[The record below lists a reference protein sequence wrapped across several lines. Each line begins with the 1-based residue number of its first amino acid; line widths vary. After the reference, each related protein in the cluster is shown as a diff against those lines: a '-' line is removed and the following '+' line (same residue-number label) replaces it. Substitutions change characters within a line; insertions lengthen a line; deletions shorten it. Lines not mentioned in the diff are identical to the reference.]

1 MVDGH
6 RPTLEEVAAAAGVSR
21 GTASRALSGGK
32 NVSPKALEAVGRAAA
47 ELGYRPNL
55 AARSLV
61 LRRSGAIGLVVSES
75 WDRVFAQPYFADIVR
90 GVHDELAESG
100 TQLLL
105 AIVRNDDERRRVRP
119 VRRRH
124 PPRRRA
130 ARLVRDRRPFPEAL
144 ETAGVPVVAAGRG
157 RFVRYSVDVD
167 NRGGARRAVERL
179 LAGGRR
185 QIATIAGPGELA
197 VSKDRLAG
205 WRDALR
211 GAGLDPDRAL
221 VEVGDY
227 GQPSGRIA
235 AQRLL
240 ERAPDLDG
248 LFAASDLMAF
258 GALEALAA
266 AGRRVPDDVAVIGF
280 DNVPAAAESRAAAD
294 DDRAA
299 GGGDRACDDAPA
311 AGAAG
316 RRRRRRHAHRAAD
329 RARRARLGVIRSWHL
344 TRRERRRTFG
354 AFPFWERS
362 QMCGGMEGSV

>member
-1 MVDGH
+1 MVDGR

-21 GTASRALSGGK
+21 GTASRALTGGK

-90 GVHDELAESG
+90 GVNVELAESG

-105 AIVRNDDERRRVRP
+105 AIVRNDEERRQFVRFGAGI
-119 VRRRH
+119 H
-124 PPRRRA
+124 LDGA
-130 ARLVRDRRPFPEAL
+130 LLVSFATADPFPESL
-144 ETAGVPVVAAGRG
+144 EAAGVPVVAAGRG

-185 QIATIAGPGELA
+185 RIATIAGPGELA

-211 GAGLDPDRAL
+211 GAGIQPDRDL
-221 VEVGDY
+221 IEVGDY
-227 GQPSGRIA
+227 GQPSGRVA
-235 AQRLL
+235 AERLL
-240 ERAPDLDG
+240 ARAPDIDG

-258 GALEALAA
+258 GALEALRV
-266 AGRRVPDDVAVIGF
+266 AGRRVPGDVAVVGF
-280 DNVPAAAESRAAAD
+280 DNVPSAAEAVPPLTTIAQ
-294 DDRAA
+294 
-299 GGGDRACDDAPA
+299 PVVET
-311 AGAAG
+311 G
-316 RRRRRRHAHRAAD
+316 RRMTRLLL
-329 RARRARLGVIRSWHL
+329 ARLDEGAGDESHTVL
-344 TRRERRRTFG
+344 PTELVER
-354 AFPFWERS
+354 AS
-362 QMCGGMEGSV
+362 A